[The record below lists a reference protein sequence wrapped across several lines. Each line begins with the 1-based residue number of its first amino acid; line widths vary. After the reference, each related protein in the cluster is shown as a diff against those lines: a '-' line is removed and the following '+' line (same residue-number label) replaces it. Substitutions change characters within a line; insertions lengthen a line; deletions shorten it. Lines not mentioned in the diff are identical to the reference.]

1 MTVAK
6 DGTERL
12 RLPPPRQSWGNTVWS
27 LLGFAALGAILVA
40 CAVYTAPMVLSDWR
54 IRDTARPAE
63 NGWVTDGKCTTK
75 IVLHICDMTLNLRTS
90 TGSVARRVNYVFT
103 GAHAGDYRIAVMAD
117 PAHPDRV
124 TADLGLDRLW
134 NRTITLLAIA
144 GAIGFIIV
152 AGIVA
157 MFRNRRA
164 ASRAAQ

>member
-12 RLPPPRQSWGNTVWS
+12 RLPPPRQGWGNTFWS
-27 LLGFAALGAILVA
+27 LFGLAALGAILVA
-40 CAVYTAPMVLSDWR
+40 CAVYTAPTVLSDWQVR
-54 IRDTARPAE
+54 EAARPVP

-75 IVLHICDMTLNLRTS
+75 IVLHICDVTLNLRTS

-103 GAHAGDYRIAVMAD
+103 GAHAGDYSIAVMAD
-117 PAHPDRV
+117 PERPDLV

-134 NRTITLLAIA
+134 NRTLTLLVIA
-144 GAIGFIIV
+144 GAIASVIL

-157 MFRNRRA
+157 MIRNRQA